1 MNATAARARSEL
13 YRVLAGAFDY
23 PDAGLR
29 EALAAHEL
37 HDALER
43 LLSQVSPALAARFD
57 AAALATVPPLEEL
70 AADYSALFDVG
81 SSGKPPCPLYGG
93 AYGGVE
99 RLAVMEEVVRFYDH
113 FGLRTAEAVNE
124 MPDALGTQLEF
135 LHFLAGRQ
143 ADVLATGGDAGPFV
157 RAEHDFLER
166 HPGRWVPQM
175 RARLD
180 AGEPS
185 PLYRELVR
193 VLDDSLQCMREQVTS
208 AASAASVAAPARV
221 EAGRSAAARAT
232 GRTSTAG
239 AGDES

>member
-1 MNATAARARSEL
+1 VSTAAARARARSEL
-13 YRVLAGAFDY
+13 YRVLAGAFEY

-29 EALAAHEL
+29 EAFAGREL
-37 HDALER
+37 RDALGR
-43 LLSQVSPALAARFD
+43 LLPQVTPALAERFD
-57 AAALATVPPLEEL
+57 AAALAAVPPLEDL

-93 AYGGVE
+93 AYGGAE

-113 FGLRTAEAVNE
+113 FGLRMAQAVNE
-124 MPDALGTQLEF
+124 MPDALGTELEF

-143 ADVLATGGDAGPFV
+143 ADVLATRGDAGPFE

-180 AGEPS
+180 AGEAS
-185 PLYRELVR
+185 PFYRELVH
-193 VLDDSLQCMREQVTS
+193 VLDDCLQRMREQVTP
-208 AASAASVAAPARV
+208 AASASPLAAPARAD
-221 EAGRSAAARAT
+221 AGLPGAT
-232 GRTSTAG
+232 
-239 AGDES
+239 